1 MESDS
6 TRTRIWVY
14 SGGKKMKGDDIFDI
28 PMFTDTGEI
37 NPALIQRMRQDFG
50 SDDEHEPTKDES

>member
-1 MESDS
+1 
-6 TRTRIWVY
+6 
-14 SGGKKMKGDDIFDI
+14 MKGDDIFDI